1 MGCRCRGGQNI
12 PVHAFL
18 TSWIYGPDKCHRSRH
33 LPKTI
38 RSTDNLKHTMLEARR
53 VKEER
58 RRKHTRAGDSK
69 PKPGKSWWNK
79 HRLLN
84 VFYMF
89 SCRLYRKKPDCN
101 FLHFPWIWHSAQVST
116 SSLRG
121 EYATDVMHLNYHI
134 SCLTYGRMV
143 QGRLLLIMPVSCQY
157 TFDYITSIRIDGW
170 HLGKTSISYN
180 HVHTAE
186 IVVRGWLIT

>member
-1 MGCRCRGGQNI
+1 MGCRCGGGQNI

-69 PKPGKSWWNK
+69 PKPRKSWWNK

-84 VFYMF
+84 VFCSRVDSTGKSLIGIF
-89 SCRLYRKKPDCN
+89 C
-101 FLHFPWIWHSAQVST
+101 T
-116 SSLRG
+116 SSGFDILCYEAPADQWLEKRGLLVARLRLR
-121 EYATDVMHLNYHI
+121 EY
-134 SCLTYGRMV
+134 
-143 QGRLLLIMPVSCQY
+143 
-157 TFDYITSIRIDGW
+157 
-170 HLGKTSISYN
+170 
-180 HVHTAE
+180 
-186 IVVRGWLIT
+186 

>member
-33 LPKTI
+33 LPKTVQ
-38 RSTDNLKHTMLEARR
+38 STDNLKHTMLEARR

-58 RRKHTRAGDSK
+58 RRKHTRVGDSK
-69 PKPGKSWWNK
+69 PKPGKSWLNK

-89 SCRLYRKKPDCN
+89 SCRLYEKAWLEFSALPLDLTFCPGIYILAERWVCDWCNAFELSYLLSDLWQNGARKTIIN
-101 FLHFPWIWHSAQVST
+101 
-116 SSLRG
+116 
-121 EYATDVMHLNYHI
+121 YA
-134 SCLTYGRMV
+134 S
-143 QGRLLLIMPVSCQY
+143 IMPV
-157 TFDYITSIRIDGW
+157 YIWLHNLHSYWWMTLRENK
-170 HLGKTSISYN
+170 HL
-180 HVHTAE
+180 
-186 IVVRGWLIT
+186 L